1 MVAQQVSTPV
11 SSAAYHC
18 PTELTFIRADDL
30 HNTVTYSAASKSE
43 PGKRHSVSLDL
54 QTGETF
60 CTCRAAECGRRCW
73 HVELVRAAWEGH
85 EASLL
90 ASRMND
96 DQLVKA
102 GRKALRMTLVYRR
115 RGYRVLPTDQATLL
129 ACRDVW
135 RKRHPAPTEAA
146 EAIEIAT
153 AA

>member
-1 MVAQQVSTPV
+1 MVVPMVSTPV

-43 PGKRHSVSLDL
+43 SGKRHSVSLDL

-85 EASLL
+85 EAFAL
-90 ASRMND
+90 AARMND
-96 DQLVKA
+96 DQLLKA
-102 GRKALRMTLVYRR
+102 GRKALRMTMVYRR
-115 RGYRVLPTDQATLL
+115 RTWRVLPADQATLL

-135 RKRHPAPTEAA
+135 RQRHAAPSEAA
-146 EAIEIAT
+146 PAEIAV